1 MGRRKTI
8 ANIREYKTLWQ
19 RNFRKRNPREVKVI
33 SVRECRAI
41 RERCAEILREALL
54 PCPRS

>member
-19 RNFRKRNPREVKVI
+19 RNFRKRNPRQVRII

-41 RERCAEILREALL
+41 RERCAEILRGGLL
-54 PCPRS
+54 